1 MTNKSNKKGIK
12 KQFKYELIQLIISTL
27 FNTQCIISHIMRNGF
42 QLDKVVFDIIAYSTI
57 TFMFYYI
64 IKDIRKNPSQWSLKE
79 LLK

>member
-27 FNTQCIISHIMRNGF
+27 FNIQCIILHIMRNGF
-42 QLDKVVFDIIAYSTI
+42 QLDKIVFDIIAYFTI